1 MGTDKTDLRM
11 NKPWLATAAA
21 TATATTAAAAAAAAA
36 TTESNWI
43 YSIRSTLDQ
52 RYKPLVLFFTSK

>member
-36 TTESNWI
+36 ATDTGRVSQPVLISESI
-43 YSIRSTLDQ
+43 L
-52 RYKPLVLFFTSK
+52 P